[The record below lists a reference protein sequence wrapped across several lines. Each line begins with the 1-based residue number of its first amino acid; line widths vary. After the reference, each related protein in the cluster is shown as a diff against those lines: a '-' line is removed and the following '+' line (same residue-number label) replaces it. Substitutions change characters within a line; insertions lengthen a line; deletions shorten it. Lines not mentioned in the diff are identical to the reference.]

1 MKLKQQITSAK
12 DLQRNSRI
20 VIEKVKDVTYGRK
33 FKKLI
38 NKKTKISSSLGVR
51 SDLQACVLL
60 LKYCYEHYMH
70 MDATSPSILS
80 QRLASLIKSLVVLN
94 NQIDVSLSYNKPLE
108 RRYVANALR
117 SHTRFFKLAS
127 KVLTSR
133 EGDDLWEKFYL
144 SSISVWNN
152 NWNR

>member
-1 MKLKQQITSAK
+1 
-12 DLQRNSRI
+12 
-20 VIEKVKDVTYGRK
+20 
-33 FKKLI
+33 
-38 NKKTKISSSLGVR
+38 
-51 SDLQACVLL
+51 
-60 LKYCYEHYMH
+60 
-70 MDATSPSILS
+70 MDATSPTILS

-94 NQIDVSLSYNKPLE
+94 NQIDVFLSYNKPLE

-117 SHTRFFKLAS
+117 SHTKFFELAS

>member
-1 MKLKQQITSAK
+1 MKLKQQITSAM
-12 DLQRNSRI
+12 DRQRNLRI
-20 VIEKVKDVTYGRK
+20 VIEKVKDVPVGRK
-33 FKKLI
+33 FKKII
-38 NKKTKISSSLGVR
+38 NKTKISSSLGVR
-51 SDLQACVLL
+51 SGLQACVLL
-60 LKYCYEHYMH
+60 LIDCCEHYMH
-70 MDATSPSILS
+70 VVATSPTILS
-80 QRLASLIKSLVVLN
+80 QRIASLIKSLVVLN
-94 NQIDVSLSYNKPLE
+94 NQIDVSLSYNMPLE

>member
-1 MKLKQQITSAK
+1 MKLKQQITLAK

-20 VIEKVKDVTYGRK
+20 VIEKVKDVTFGRK

-38 NKKTKISSSLGVR
+38 NKNRIGSSLGVR

-60 LKYCYEHYMH
+60 LIDCYEHYMH
-70 MDATSPSILS
+70 VDATSPAILS
-80 QRLASLIKSLVVLN
+80 QRLASLIKSLVYLN
-94 NQIDVSLSYNKPLE
+94 NQIDVSLSFNKTLE

-127 KVLTSR
+127 KILTSR
-133 EGDDLWEKFYL
+133 EGDNLWEIFYL

-152 NWNR
+152 NWNS

>member
-20 VIEKVKDVTYGRK
+20 VIEKVKDVTFGRK
-33 FKKLI
+33 FKKII
-38 NKKTKISSSLGVR
+38 NKNKIGSSLGVR

-60 LKYCYEHYMH
+60 LIDCYEHYMH
-70 MDATSPSILS
+70 VDATSPAILS

-94 NQIDVSLSYNKPLE
+94 NQIDVSLSFNKPLE
-108 RRYVANALR
+108 RRYVANTLR

-127 KVLTSR
+127 KKLTSR
-133 EGDDLWEKFYL
+133 EGDNLWEKFYL
-144 SSISVWNN
+144 SSITVWNN

>member
-1 MKLKQQITSAK
+1 MKLKQQITLAK

-20 VIEKVKDVTYGRK
+20 VIEKVKDVTFGRK

-38 NKKTKISSSLGVR
+38 NKNKIGHYLGVR

-60 LKYCYEHYMH
+60 LIDCYEHYMYV
-70 MDATSPSILS
+70 DATSPTILS
-80 QRLASLIKSLVVLN
+80 QRLASLIKPLVVLN
-94 NQIDVSLSYNKPLE
+94 NQIDVSLSFNKPLE
-108 RRYVANALR
+108 RRYVANTLR

-127 KVLTSR
+127 KILTSR
-133 EGDDLWEKFYL
+133 EGDNLWEIFYL

-152 NWNR
+152 NWNS